1 MGTILEDVF
10 LGTAEKYNQKLEML
24 ARMAQPEKWTYKRIQ
39 DKDPYRILRNYIQYT
54 YNRLDEEG
62 KIISSADGKYR
73 CMNTGLL
80 TVYNQEIVA
89 IFAVNEM
96 SGKQPWFFNGFFKET
111 DKFFTTN
118 FSELPPLAD
127 YCNNVKDLIYD
138 NTLELNMRKEH
149 IIDDNFDRFIEAGY
163 SSKELINVLLDAAK
177 VTLEKKLKRNFKL
190 ALPFYYHNTET
201 GENKI
206 QLLAPLYF
214 PGAPVKLALVL
225 NKIKSSAKEYYE
237 GVTVLPVEWAYMNS
251 RLIVKPDEEWAKI
264 MDEITS
270 ADEAESIRKRLT
282 WLNRYDSIKPSI
294 TINYYNYLLKSFY
307 NQNLQLPSYGET
319 IFRLPNSLQA
329 DLLINHRRR

>member
-1 MGTILEDVF
+1 
-10 LGTAEKYNQKLEML
+10 
-24 ARMAQPEKWTYKRIQ
+24 
-39 DKDPYRILRNYIQYT
+39 
-54 YNRLDEEG
+54 
-62 KIISSADGKYR
+62 
-73 CMNTGLL
+73 MNTGLL

-163 SSKELINVLLDAAK
+163 NSKELINVLLDAAK

-214 PGAPVKLALVL
+214 PGASVKLALVL

-270 ADEAESIRKRLT
+270 ADEVESIREAV
-282 WLNRYDSIKPSI
+282 DMA
-294 TINYYNYLLKSFY
+294 
-307 NQNLQLPSYGET
+307 E
-319 IFRLPNSLQA
+319 
-329 DLLINHRRR
+329 

>member
-54 YNRLDEEG
+54 YNRLDGEG

-270 ADEAESIRKRLT
+270 ADEAESIREAV
-282 WLNRYDSIKPSI
+282 DMA
-294 TINYYNYLLKSFY
+294 
-307 NQNLQLPSYGET
+307 E
-319 IFRLPNSLQA
+319 
-329 DLLINHRRR
+329 